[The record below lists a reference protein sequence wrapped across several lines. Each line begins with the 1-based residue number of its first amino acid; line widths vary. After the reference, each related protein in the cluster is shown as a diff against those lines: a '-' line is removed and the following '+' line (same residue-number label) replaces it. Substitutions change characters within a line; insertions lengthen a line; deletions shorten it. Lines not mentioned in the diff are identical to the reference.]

1 MKNLLIAHG
10 GGPTSVINAS
20 LYGVIIGLKELG
32 FKGKILAP
40 RFGSQGLYN
49 EDFIDLSDLTSEE
62 LEILKNTPGSA
73 IGSSRFPLYED
84 EYNKITDILIKNDI
98 EYVLFTGGNGT
109 MDTIGN
115 IYKYAK
121 KKNLDVTCVGIPK
134 TVDNDVGVIDHAP
147 GYASA
152 ANFVIQAVSD
162 CGADVRGL
170 PIHVSVIE
178 IMGRN
183 SGWLT
188 ASSALARNGD
198 GDAPHLI
205 YLPEI
210 PFDEDEFIKDVK
222 EAWDKKKGVVVV
234 CSEGLKNKN
243 GEPIVKPIYQT
254 ERATYYGDVSTH
266 LATLIIEKLGIKAR
280 SEKFGLV
287 QRCFTPSISK
297 VDQEEAIRL
306 GKLASKT
313 VLNKINGVMVGL
325 KRKSDEPYK
334 AEEILIPIEKVM
346 LDERKFPMEFISENK
361 HDVTES
367 FIKWLTPLVDKP
379 TKKLNLL
386 DKKN

>member
-134 TVDNDVGVIDHAP
+134 TVDN
-147 GYASA
+147 
-152 ANFVIQAVSD
+152 

-325 KRKSDEPYK
+325 KRKSDEPYEV
-334 AEEILIPIEKVM
+334 EEILIPIEKVM

-386 DKKN
+386 DNKN